1 MISAQD
7 TDGKR
12 MSDRQL
18 RDEAMTLYLAGHET
32 TALTLTWCWYLL
44 SLHPEADH
52 KLVNEWREVLNGLIP
67 GADDFALCSHA
78 VVTECI
84 KQLRFNKTRVR
95 HTRGMEAFKREWDIR
110 PIEVREA
117 SINVVRAPHLHVS
130 CIASLMST

>member
-1 MISAQD
+1 
-7 TDGKR
+7 
-12 MSDRQL
+12 MSL
-18 RDEAMTLYLAGHET
+18 F
-32 TALTLTWCWYLL
+32 

-52 KLVNEWREVLNGLIP
+52 KLVNEWREVLDGLIP

-117 SINVVRAPHLHVS
+117 SINVVRAPIFTYP
-130 CIASLMST
+130 CIASSMST